1 MTVRELNYREL
12 LSSSSVKTDLSDLL
26 CKACQARRV
35 LSVTVAEVTRFN
47 SLDCHQVSLFDCCQ
61 VIDCSC
67 VSLLW

>member
-1 MTVRELNYREL
+1 MTVRELNYHEL

-26 CKACQARRV
+26 SKTRRV

-47 SLDCHQVSLFDCCQ
+47 SRGCGQ

-67 VSLLW
+67 VNLLW